1 MRALVTGGAGFIG
14 SHLVDALVADGADVV
29 VVDDLSTGDA
39 AHLPAA
45 ADLLEGDVVD
55 PGLLDRAAAGCDVV
69 FHQAAR
75 RSVPQSVE
83 HPLDT
88 TRVNVDG
95 TVNVL
100 RAAQAAGVRR
110 VVLAS
115 SSSVYGGAGP
125 LPTPESV
132 PLAPRSPY
140 AVSKLAGEHFARVW
154 WEVHGLETV
163 CLRYFNAFGPRQ
175 SPESQYAAVIPLFI
189 SALLAGEAPEV
200 HGDGLQTRDFTYVG
214 DAVAANLAAAR
225 APAGACAGRAYN
237 VARGHPASLL
247 DVLALLGELT
257 GAAVPPRHT
266 PRRAGDVPRSH
277 ADIAAAAADLGYAPR
292 VGLADG
298 LERTLAWFR
307 DRRPA
312 AEVPAR

>member
-1 MRALVTGGAGFIG
+1 VRALVTGGAGFIG
-14 SHLVDALVADGADVV
+14 SHLVDALVADGAAVV

-45 ADLLEGDVVD
+45 ADLVTGDVVD
-55 PGLLDRAAAGCDVV
+55 PDLLDRVTAGCDVV

-88 TRVNVDG
+88 NRVNVAG
-95 TVNVL
+95 TLNVL
-100 RAAQAAGVRR
+100 RSAQAGGVRR

-115 SSSVYGGAGP
+115 SSSVYGGARAR
-125 LPTPESV
+125 PTPESA
-132 PLAPRSPY
+132 PLEPRSPY
-140 AVSKLAGEHFARVW
+140 AVSKLAGEHYARVW
-154 WEVHGLETV
+154 WEMHGLETV
-163 CLRYFNAFGPRQ
+163 SLRYFNAFGPRQ
-175 SPESQYAAVIPLFI
+175 SPASQYAAVIPLFI
-189 SALLAGEAPEV
+189 AALLAGEPPEV
-200 HGDGLQTRDFTYVG
+200 HGDGRQTRDFTYVG

-225 APAGACAGRAYN
+225 APADACAGRAYN
-237 VARGHPASLL
+237 IARGRPVSLL
-247 DVLALLGELT
+247 DVLATLGELT

-266 PRRAGDVPRSH
+266 PRRAGDITHSH
-277 ADIAAAAADLGYAPR
+277 ADIAAARADLGYAPQ

-298 LERTLAWFR
+298 LERTLTWFR

-312 AEVPAR
+312 PGGVAR